1 VKTFLDAGVLLTA
14 WKGNSPRSVAA
25 KIVLEDGAR
34 EFFTSD
40 AVKLELLPKPAFE
53 KRRAEVEFYNAHFSD
68 AEDSEPFSAELGRDA
83 LALAKKFG
91 LAAMDAL
98 HLASAIRQGAD
109 EFITSELPGKPIFR
123 VTGIKVV
130 SLSAL

>member
-1 VKTFLDAGVLLTA
+1 MKTFLDSGVLLSA
-14 WKGNSPRSVAA
+14 WRRGELHNHAVSV
-25 KIVLEDGAR
+25 LQDETH

-53 KRRAEVEFYNAHFSD
+53 KRPLETQFYNQYFDIALACESLS
-68 AEDSEPFSAELGRDA
+68 SELADEA
-83 LALAKKFG
+83 LALAKKHG

-109 EFITSELPGKPIFR
+109 EFITSELPGKPMFR
-123 VTGIKVV
+123 LKELKVT
-130 SLSAL
+130 SLYSL